1 MWHTLL
7 KEREYQMNIDGLT
20 KSPSKSRGWRF
31 ARRPGGITPATV
43 SIHAHIWSAPE
54 LLSYTLR
61 SFLPARLSA
70 RLGRRNTRQC
80 SKGWKTGVGVCCRF
94 GGTSRGGCRF
104 YYRVAS
110 WVSFTIINSCVE
122 GSSVSFCAV
131 RVREERDES
140 ERAKF
145 RT

>member
-20 KSPSKSRGWRF
+20 KSPSKSRRWRF

-43 SIHAHIWSAPE
+43 SIHADIWSAPE
-54 LLSYTLR
+54 LFSYTLR

-80 SKGWKTGVGVCCRF
+80 SKGGETGGGGCCGVCGAYP
-94 GGTSRGGCRF
+94 GGGGF
-104 YYRVAS
+104 
-110 WVSFTIINSCVE
+110 F
-122 GSSVSFCAV
+122 F
-131 RVREERDES
+131 
-140 ERAKF
+140 F
-145 RT
+145 F